1 MTKILFL
8 HRPLY
13 CMNHE
18 GAFCSLVSILVFIL
32 LYLPKAPR
40 INKIRHKK
48 WNVQEP
54 EEENQ
59 GEHIFPVLSLGSID
73 CEVPNRSGNQTGTNI
88 APCTI
93 NTVSQGDATH
103 AFMFPFYSCFL
114 TPGGIIDALSRG
126 SSPDVHCAC
135 DKLG

>member
-8 HRPLY
+8 HRLLY
-13 CMNHE
+13 CKNQEDTSCTM
-18 GAFCSLVSILVFIL
+18 VSIPVFIL
-32 LYLPKAPR
+32 LHFPKASGR
-40 INKIRHKK
+40 NKISHKK
-48 WNVQEP
+48 WNVQEQ

-88 APCTI
+88 SPCTI

-103 AFMFPFYSCFL
+103 AFMFPFYRCFL
-114 TPGGIIDALSRG
+114 TPGGIIDALS
-126 SSPDVHCAC
+126 
-135 DKLG
+135 